1 MNFEFIEGR
10 ETRDKVVKFGGV
22 GIADEEIVNN
32 KGKRGGVGVVSEEHG
47 GGGFGVAVLGK
58 EGDKTKLGQETR
70 LWEARD
76 SLQNITEEE
85 GFAVGVTE
93 ERKETKFC
101 EGGGGDG
108 RHINADRLRRGKN
121 GTKVVIDNVDGGHEG
136 VGRNNGME
144 ESVDSGKGSCVGP
157 YFIVYLYSVSSYRP
171 SHSSLPQSVHL
182 VPLLLNHPL
191 EIGGGLRGTYD
202 RKQALEGDQ
211 ELYQLLFIRKRP
223 LLAMRPANSGGE
235 GERLPCPVEV

>member
-10 ETRDKVVKFGGV
+10 ETRDKVIKFGRV

-32 KGKRGGVGVVSEEHG
+32 KGKRGGVGVVAEKHG

-58 EGDKTKLGQETR
+58 EGDKSKLGQETR

-76 SLQNITEEE
+76 SLKNITEEE

-101 EGGGGDG
+101 EGGEGDG

-136 VGRNNGME
+136 VGGNNGME

-191 EIGGGLRGTYD
+191 EIGGGLRGTYN

>member
-32 KGKRGGVGVVSEEHG
+32 KGKRGGVGVVAEKHG

-58 EGDKTKLGQETR
+58 EGDKSKLGQETR

-76 SLQNITEEE
+76 SLKNITEEE

-101 EGGGGDG
+101 EGGEGDG
-108 RHINADRLRRGKN
+108 RHINADRLR
-121 GTKVVIDNVDGGHEG
+121 GG
-136 VGRNNGME
+136 NNGAK
-144 ESVDSGKGSCVGP
+144 V
-157 YFIVYLYSVSSYRP
+157 IVYNVY
-171 SHSSLPQSVHL
+171 
-182 VPLLLNHPL
+182 N
-191 EIGGGLRGTYD
+191 
-202 RKQALEGDQ
+202 
-211 ELYQLLFIRKRP
+211 
-223 LLAMRPANSGGE
+223 GE
-235 GERLPCPVEV
+235 VRMG

>member
-10 ETRDKVVKFGGV
+10 ETRDKVIKFGRV

-32 KGKRGGVGVVSEEHG
+32 KGKRGGVGVVAEKHG

-58 EGDKTKLGQETR
+58 EGDKTKLRQEAG
-70 LWEARD
+70 LGKARD
-76 SLQNITEEE
+76 SLEDITEEE

-93 ERKETKFC
+93 EGKEAKFC
-101 EGGGGDG
+101 EGGERDR
-108 RHINADRLRRGKN
+108 RHINTDRFRGGKN
-121 GTKVVIDNVDGGHEG
+121 GTKIIIDNVDGGHEG
-136 VGRNNGME
+136 VGGDNGMKK
-144 ESVDSGKGSCVGP
+144 SVDSGKGGCVGP
-157 YFIVYLYSVSSYRP
+157 YFVVYLYSVSSYCP

-182 VPLLLNHPL
+182 VPLLLHHPL
-191 EIGGGLRGTYD
+191 EVGGGLRGTHD

-211 ELYQLLFIRKRP
+211 KLYQLLFIRKCP
-223 LLAMRPANSGGE
+223 LLAMRPANGVGE